1 MEHQLFNFSWCQ
13 LHFPFFNEF
22 SEWWNKKLKRFT
34 IIAEKRTENLIDNKQ
49 FDGQSYEFESKLWKE
64 IETQLDDANAGIAYI
79 LEV

>member
-1 MEHQLFNFSWCQ
+1 M
-13 LHFPFFNEF
+13 
-22 SEWWNKKLKRFT
+22 KRFT